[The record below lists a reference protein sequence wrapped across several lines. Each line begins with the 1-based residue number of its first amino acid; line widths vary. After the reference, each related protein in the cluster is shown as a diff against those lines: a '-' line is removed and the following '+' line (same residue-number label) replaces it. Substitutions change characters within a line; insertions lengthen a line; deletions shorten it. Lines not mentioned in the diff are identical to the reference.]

1 MKICDVTQFY
11 SPLSGGVKRYV
22 HEKIDYIERYSP
34 DDSHLLIVPGPK
46 TEVTSN
52 GRSTM
57 YFIRSPLV
65 SRRSRYRA
73 LLNLS
78 AVEEAIRRER
88 PDIIE
93 SSDPYQ
99 IAWKALECGRKL
111 NVPVVAFYH
120 SHFPEAYL
128 RTSAKYFGERVRRWV
143 MDFSARYVCDL
154 YNRFAATFV
163 PSEKLADV
171 LRKWGV
177 ENVHVVQ
184 LGVNTEIFN
193 RQLDGVAGLRAS
205 LGVATD
211 QTFLLYVGRLA
222 KEKNTKLLFEAFD
235 ILHRR
240 RPHDFHLLII
250 GDGPDRER
258 LLQTQRRSDG
268 ALSWVRYCADSSELA
283 RYYRAADLFV
293 HPGVQETF
301 GLVALEAQACGT
313 PVVGI
318 RGSYMDRII
327 FHEQESW
334 ARENSAVALA
344 EAIEA
349 QSEKKL
355 SILGKNASV
364 SARAGHS
371 WTQVFTQLFCIYR
384 DLCANYR
391 RP

>member
-11 SPLSGGVKRYV
+11 SPVSGGVKRYV
-22 HEKIDYIERYSP
+22 HEKSEYIEKHSP
-34 DDSHLLIVPGPK
+34 DDSHVLIVPGPK
-46 TEVTSN
+46 TEVTTN
-52 GRSTM
+52 GRSTT
-57 YFIRSPLV
+57 YSIRSPLI

-73 LLNLS
+73 LLNLN
-78 AVEEAIRRER
+78 AVAEVMQRER

-99 IAWKALECGRKL
+99 IAWKALDTGRKL
-111 NVPVVAFYH
+111 GLPVVAFYH

-128 RTSAKYFGERVRRWV
+128 RTSAKYFGERITRAV

-163 PSEKLADV
+163 PSEKLAEV

-193 RQLDGVAGLRAS
+193 RQRDGAAGMRAS
-205 LGVATD
+205 LGVASD

-222 KEKNTKLLFEAFD
+222 KEKNTKTLFDAFEL
-235 ILHRR
+235 LHRH
-240 RPHDFHLLII
+240 RPHDFHLLVI
-250 GDGPDRER
+250 GDGPDRDR
-258 LLQTQRRSDG
+258 LLKTQRRSDG
-268 ALSWVRYCADSSELA
+268 ALSWIRYCTDSAELA

-334 ARENSAVALA
+334 ARENSPQALA

-355 SILGKNASV
+355 SILGKAASV
-364 SARAGHS
+364 SAHAGHS
-371 WTQVFTQLFCIYR
+371 WTQVFAQLFCIYR